1 MTEPHPTV
9 FVVDDDAAVRKSLVR
24 LLKSAGY
31 HAESFASADE
41 FIECRKRN
49 SLPGCALVDI
59 QMPGI
64 DGLQLQRDLINSTHE
79 IPIIFITGYG
89 DIPSSVKAMKA
100 GAVDFFSKPFNDD
113 DLLRAIR
120 EAIQRDQRERS
131 ERAERVSLAA
141 RLATLTPRERE
152 VLDLVVRGLLNK
164 QIAAAL
170 GASEKTIKIHRGRV
184 MAKMKAPSVADLV
197 RAAEKIG
204 TPPGSPPPPD
214 R

>member
-64 DGLQLQRDLINSTHE
+64 DGLQLQRELIHSTHE
-79 IPIIFITGYG
+79 IPIIFITGHG

>member
-1 MTEPHPTV
+1 
-9 FVVDDDAAVRKSLVR
+9 
-24 LLKSAGY
+24 
-31 HAESFASADE
+31 
-41 FIECRKRN
+41 
-49 SLPGCALVDI
+49 
-59 QMPGI
+59 
-64 DGLQLQRDLINSTHE
+64 
-79 IPIIFITGYG
+79 
-89 DIPSSVKAMKA
+89 
-100 GAVDFFSKPFNDD
+100 
-113 DLLRAIR
+113 LLRAIR

>member
-9 FVVDDDAAVRKSLVR
+9 FVVDDDDAVRKSLVR

-31 HAESFASADE
+31 RAESFASADE
-41 FIECRKRN
+41 FITCWKRN
-49 SLPGCALVDI
+49 PLPGCALLDL

-64 DGLQLQRDLINSTHE
+64 DGLELQRELINSAHE
-79 IPIIFITGYG
+79 IPIIFITGHG

-100 GAVDFFSKPFNDD
+100 GAVDFFSKPFNDE
-113 DLLRAIR
+113 DLLQAIR
-120 EAIQRDQRERS
+120 EALQRDRQARTDHS
-131 ERAERVSLAA
+131 ERAAVAA
-141 RLATLTPRERE
+141 RLATLTPREHD
-152 VLDLVVRGLLNK
+152 VLELVVRGMLNK

-184 MAKMKAPSVADLV
+184 MEKMKVRSVADLV
-197 RAAEKIG
+197 RAAGKMNI
-204 TPPGSPPPPD
+204 PPASALPP